1 MMKILSANVEFSFK
15 AFSSFC
21 QESDMFIFDAVIE
34 LQCADFIRNWSLWCH
49 SLCSCCIFTYFWAQN
64 IFVFIF
70 FHFQQGNLVVM
81 SYLESLSESI
91 SLTCAGRAPFLHS
104 ICIIAEILTVSE
116 RLSDHFKNYFWMHFV
131 HVRSFYYG
139 NLNMWRH
146 MKFILN
152 FVSYIYFI

>member
-1 MMKILSANVEFSFK
+1 MLNFLLKRFPHSAKSLICSSLMLLLSCNV
-15 AFSSFC
+15 
-21 QESDMFIFDAVIE
+21 
-34 LQCADFIRNWSLWCH
+34 LLGDFIRNWSLWCH

-104 ICIIAEILTVSE
+104 ICIIAEILTVWE

-139 NLNMWRH
+139 NLN
-146 MKFILN
+146 I
-152 FVSYIYFI
+152 

>member
-1 MMKILSANVEFSFK
+1 MIQNLEPSALNRQLRDDEDLNCKCCHSVESLICSSLVLLLSCNVL
-15 AFSSFC
+15 
-21 QESDMFIFDAVIE
+21 IG
-34 LQCADFIRNWSLWCH
+34 DFIRNWSLWCL

-104 ICIIAEILTVSE
+104 ICIIAEILTVWE
-116 RLSDHFKNYFWMHFV
+116 RLSDDFKNYF
-131 HVRSFYYG
+131 
-139 NLNMWRH
+139 
-146 MKFILN
+146 
-152 FVSYIYFI
+152 